1 VAEQLHVVSFDEPTY
16 FTEAESSPS

>member
-1 VAEQLHVVSFDEPTY
+1 VVSFDEPTY